1 VVPHRIVHERHRT
14 PPGGRTRPL
23 VDPGLAKTRRRADN
37 TSVGRTAYIAGIVSL
52 ASGIVA
58 SAFGTANLPAP
69 ALVTAVACVL
79 ATLAAD
85 TVGLVA
91 LIANRDR
98 PSARGGLAL
107 AAAPTVALGGYG
119 LFIAAVMLGGG
130 FS

>member
-23 VDPGLAKTRRRADN
+23 VDPGLANTRRTDN

-79 ATLAAD
+79 A
-85 TVGLVA
+85 
-91 LIANRDR
+91 
-98 PSARGGLAL
+98 
-107 AAAPTVALGGYG
+107 PTVALGGYG